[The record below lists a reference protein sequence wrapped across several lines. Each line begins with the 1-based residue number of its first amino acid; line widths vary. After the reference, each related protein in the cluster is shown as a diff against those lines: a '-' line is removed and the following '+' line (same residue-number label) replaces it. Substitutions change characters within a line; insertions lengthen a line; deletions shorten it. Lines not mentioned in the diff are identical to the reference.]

1 MSKVKPNIDLSLY
14 RIDEEDIS
22 LCTSFISKRKEQG
35 NTSLV
40 QLRSEFDGFSHI
52 NMMNPR
58 HRQEIMSMFPDYLIE
73 QANPDDMALFK
84 LAKRLA
90 KTFGITQEE
99 AMELIYEEWDL
110 VESLFHAH
118 TKVKAVHMHLIDEIN
133 YTYRIA

>member
-1 MSKVKPNIDLSLY
+1 MK
-14 RIDEEDIS
+14 DEMYIS
-22 LCTSFISKRKEQG
+22 DKKI
-35 NTSLV
+35 
-40 QLRSEFDGFSHI
+40 
-52 NMMNPR
+52 
-58 HRQEIMSMFPDYLIE
+58 
-73 QANPDDMALFK
+73 AK

-118 TKVKAVHMHLIDEIN
+118 TKVKAVHTHLIDEIN